1 MQNYNKNS
9 NQENIHCISGY
20 NLVKLNACKLKLMQ
34 AVGLRVDDVKYLK
47 AYEAYRNMKSMHMA
61 RKKIYAFIRQEFGV
75 SRSSMQNIAKRFEH
89 TIDNDLGDYGE
100 KIGDE

>member
-1 MQNYNKNS
+1 MYDKNS

-47 AYEAYRNMKSMHMA
+47 AYEAYCNMRHMRVA
-61 RKKIYAFIRQEFGV
+61 MKQVYAFIRQEFGI
-75 SRSSMQNIAKRFEH
+75 SRSNMQNIVERFEH
-89 TIDNDLGDYGE
+89 TIDNSLGDYE
-100 KIGDE
+100 DIIADE

>member
-1 MQNYNKNS
+1 MQKYDKNYNR
-9 NQENIHCISGY
+9 ENIHRISGY

-34 AVGLRVDDVKYLK
+34 AIGLRVDDVKYLK

-89 TIDNDLGDYGE
+89 IIDNDSGDYRE
-100 KIGDE
+100 QIGDE